1 MHVSQ
6 LSAFSFQLSAFS
18 FQLSAFSFQLSAFS
32 FQPSAFS
39 LQPSAFSP
47 HPMPHLPVAQT
58 IAADCLVFR
67 ARRVARVLT
76 RLYDEALRP
85 LGIQAT
91 QLTLLNAI
99 ALCDE
104 ASGGDGA
111 PMSRIADVLA
121 MDLTTLSRNLRPLE
135 KSRLIEVQPLPAD
148 RRVRVARLTSSGRQ
162 LIENALPLWRHA
174 HARVVEALGP
184 AAAAE
189 LKRAFDTTVQAV
201 RPETPTPGNRPMRTA
216 HSA

>member
-1 MHVSQ
+1 MTQ
-6 LSAFSFQLSAFS
+6 R
-18 FQLSAFSFQLSAFS
+18 
-32 FQPSAFS
+32 PS
-39 LQPSAFSP
+39 
-47 HPMPHLPVAQT
+47 HLAVAQA

-67 ARRVARVLT
+67 VRRAARVLT

-104 ASGGDGA
+104 ASGRDGA

-121 MDLTTLSRNLRPLE
+121 MDPTTLSRNLRPLE
-135 KSRLIEVQPLPAD
+135 KSRLVEVRPLPTD
-148 RRVRVARLTSSGRQ
+148 RRVRVASLTRSGRQ

-184 AAAAE
+184 AAATE
-189 LKRAFDTTVQAV
+189 LKDALDSTVRGVRAEA
-201 RPETPTPGNRPMRTA
+201 PTPKRR
-216 HSA
+216 SARAAFNA